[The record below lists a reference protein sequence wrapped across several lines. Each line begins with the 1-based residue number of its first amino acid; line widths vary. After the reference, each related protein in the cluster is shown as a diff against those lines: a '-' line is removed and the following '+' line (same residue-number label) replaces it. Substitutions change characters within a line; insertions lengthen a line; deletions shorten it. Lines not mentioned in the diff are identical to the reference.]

1 MHAMTIKVVWL
12 FKLRRYCSPL
22 WFIFESLSDCY
33 HDVFLLLAFLLFQ
46 KERVAEAFDKIG
58 VVLNIVEERF
68 RSSGGEYLVGKVGP
82 ISDVITEIFDGTW
95 CVDEAKPSKHKLD
108 KFHWSLLLRVKP
120 SALLC
125 LS

>member
-1 MHAMTIKVVWL
+1 
-12 FKLRRYCSPL
+12 
-22 WFIFESLSDCY
+22 LSDCY

-82 ISDVITEIFDGTW
+82 ISDVITEIFDGT
-95 CVDEAKPSKHKLD
+95 
-108 KFHWSLLLRVKP
+108 
-120 SALLC
+120 
-125 LS
+125 